1 VPSDCITATIDGA
14 ARGNPGPAAYGV
26 VFEDANGKILA
37 QLSARLGKATNNVAE
52 YRALLAALAY
62 AREQGWRALK
72 VRTDSELLANQVRGR
87 FKVKNPDLKLLHAE
101 AHRLA
106 GPFDFFSIEAVP
118 RARTRPADKLA
129 NAALDGRSA
138 ISRQPSVKAVS
149 TSGGHG
155 FSKTLSGAEGSRAV
169 TGTKKE
175 GAFRSKAKRSG
186 DPERSPHSGAE
197 PKGAPEGTQTIRAV
211 YRDGVLKPL
220 EPLDLPDAT
229 EVELQIRPS
238 TKR

>member
-1 VPSDCITATIDGA
+1 MPSDCITATIDGA

-52 YRALLAALAY
+52 YRALLAALTY

-106 GPFDFFSIEAVP
+106 AALDFFSIEAVP
-118 RARTRPADKLA
+118 RARTRAADKLA

-138 ISRQPSVKAVS
+138 ISRQRSVKAVS

-155 FSKTLSGAEGSRAV
+155 LSLAV

-175 GAFRSKAKRSG
+175 GAFRSKAKPSG

-211 YRDGVLKPL
+211 YQDGVLKPL
-220 EPLDLPDAT
+220 DPLDLPDAT
-229 EVELQIRPS
+229 EVELRIRPS

>member
-1 VPSDCITATIDGA
+1 MFEHSRPAAPPDCVVATIDGA
-14 ARGNPGPAAYGV
+14 ARGNPGPASYGV
-26 VFEDANGKILA
+26 VFEDRNGKVLA

-52 YRALLAALAY
+52 YRALLAALAH

-118 RARTRPADKLA
+118 RARTRAADKLA
-129 NAALDGRSA
+129 NAALDGRPITKRKFS
-138 ISRQPSVKAVS
+138 PVVS
-149 TSGGHG
+149 
-155 FSKTLSGAEGSRAV
+155 LSRAEPRGA
-169 TGTKKE
+169 TGPAT
-175 GAFRSKAKRSG
+175 GRSPW
-186 DPERSPHSGAE
+186 PERGR
-197 PKGAPEGTQTIRAV
+197 TVRAV
-211 YRDGVLKPL
+211 YQDGVLRPL

-229 EVELQIRPS
+229 EVELLLRQPI
-238 TKR
+238 KD